1 MLPMTLQQVQAIR
14 QIRKHAAVTMLEHTH
29 TAADNSAHAPTMQAV
44 LIRLKR
50 EYYALPVS
58 SIREIMRHRAYTP
71 VPGAPP
77 TLPGIISQRGVILP
91 VVELRLLLGF
101 EAGDLTGAA
110 RYIMVQHNDI
120 DMALVAE
127 EVLDLVELPE
137 HMIEPA
143 PSALEPGRAA
153 LLRGIL
159 QHEERLIAVFDLDA
173 IIARLREEP
182 H

>member
-1 MLPMTLQQVQAIR
+1 MITLERSQTSTNIQTADATV
-14 QIRKHAAVTMLEHTH
+14 LHT
-29 TAADNSAHAPTMQAV
+29 V

-50 EYYALPVS
+50 EFYALPVS
-58 SIREIMRHRAYTP
+58 SIREIMRQRAYTP

-101 EAGDLTGAA
+101 DAKELTSAA
-110 RYIMVQHNDI
+110 RYIVVEHNDV
-120 DMALVAE
+120 DMALVVE

-137 HMIEPA
+137 HAIKPA
-143 PSALEPGRAA
+143 PSALDPGRAA
-153 LLRGIL
+153 LLRGVI

-173 IIARLREEP
+173 TVARLREET